1 MKLRTITLTGAL
13 TLAGVAMAQQ
23 PGMQPGPQGAGMRA
37 PHGPMGPGGRGAG
50 IRPAE
55 IVTNAPYS
63 ATFTD
68 TRIEKLQDG
77 SVLKHTTVRTVA
89 RDTQGRLREEITFE
103 PRRGAKKD
111 AATRTETV
119 VFDPVA
125 QTVTRWNNETK
136 VAHVMQISQGGH
148 RGPGFG
154 QGFGPKEGNGGPE
167 AGPRPARFERPGR
180 EREGV
185 SFASTDLGFKTM
197 DGLTLSGR
205 KVTRTF
211 APGVMGND
219 KEIVV
224 SRESWYSS
232 DLKVMISETDSNPFA
247 GSHTL
252 VTSNLT
258 RNEPAATLFKA
269 PEGYTVEQAQRPR
282 FAPGQGGRN
291 FGPRPGG
298 PNGQQGP
305 QGQPAP
311 GPQGDNE
318 MAPPAPPTAPVG
330 E

>member
-1 MKLRTITLTGAL
+1 MKLHYIALTGAL
-13 TLAGVAMAQQ
+13 ALASVAIAQQ
-23 PGMQPGPQGAGMRA
+23 PGPEPGPKGPEMRA
-37 PHGPMGPGGRGAG
+37 GHGPMGPMGRGMG
-50 IRPAE
+50 MHRE
-55 IVTNAPYS
+55 VVSNAPYS

-68 TRIEKLQDG
+68 TRTEKLQDG
-77 SVLKHTTVRTVA
+77 SVLTHTSTRTVA

-103 PRRGAKKD
+103 PRRGAKGA
-111 AATRTETV
+111 AATKKTEVV

-125 QTVTRWNNETK
+125 QTVTRWNNENK
-136 VAHVMQISQGGH
+136 IAHVMSLPQGGH

-154 QGFGPKEGNGGPE
+154 AGPQ
-167 AGPRPARFERPGR
+167 AGPRPAGFERPGR

-197 DGLTLSGR
+197 DGLSLSGR
-205 KVTRTF
+205 KITRTI

-224 SRESWYSS
+224 SHESWYSN

-252 VTSNLT
+252 VTSNLS

-269 PEGYTVEQAQRPR
+269 PEGYTVQQDQPR
-282 FAPGQGGRN
+282 FGRGDGRN
-291 FGPRPGG
+291 FGPRRGPG
-298 PNGQQGP
+298 GQQGP
-305 QGQPAP
+305 
-311 GPQGDNE
+311 
-318 MAPPAPPTAPVG
+318 MAPPQGGQQPPAG